1 MDIQNHAEQYGENL
15 RIVQMREI
23 CAGKHRRI
31 DEEENFMR
39 TQQELRM
46 QLRQIDHKG
55 YKAYKVLEGEYDF
68 RTYRLCIDHVQGD
81 PFATPSRVR
90 IVYYNRGCV
99 PQEYLEKKHRRIA
112 VEDALL
118 RRLHKNLRACMD
130 GGRKGSGKSGL
141 VTACRAGQE
150 ILERTAMRVG
160 AQEIE
165 ARIEV
170 GFPAFGR
177 TIAAGALEEILFEL
191 LPTVAERTFRPLAQE
206 LREAVELADDQ
217 QFIREELKRLELVAF
232 VADGSILPRESGVS
246 QRPMKKAVAFK
257 SPDSLAVTMELP
269 HRGAVRGMGIR
280 CGITVIA
287 GGGFHGKSTLLKALE
302 RGVYD
307 HIAGDGREFVITQE
321 SAYKLR
327 AEEGRCVHKTDIS
340 MFISNLPTKAD
351 TTSFSTENASGST
364 SQSANT
370 VEALECKSSVLLID
384 EDTSA
389 TNFMIRDERM
399 AQLVSDEKEPITP
412 FIRKVRSIYEELGV
426 STVLVAGSS
435 GDFLTVAD
443 TVLQMDC
450 YVTRDV
456 TARAKELC
464 IPLLQ
469 EKVQKN
475 TWIKNCVAK
484 KRIEKARVHGW
495 DSLSLDRTE
504 IDLRYMEQIV
514 DESQTAALAYIM
526 QYVLERLADG
536 KKSAAVLADEVSR
549 KLEKEGIL
557 SVTPKNYGAGPA
569 AMVRRQEILACLCRY
584 REM

>member
-1 MDIQNHAEQYGENL
+1 
-15 RIVQMREI
+15 
-23 CAGKHRRI
+23 
-31 DEEENFMR
+31 MR
-39 TQQELRM
+39 TQQELRT

-99 PQEYLEKKHRRIA
+99 PQEYLEKKYRRIA

-217 QFIREELKRLELVAF
+217 QFIREELKRLGLVAF

-484 KRIEKARVHGW
+484 KRIEKVRVHGW

-526 QYVLERLADG
+526 QYVLERMADG

-584 REM
+584 REL

>member
-1 MDIQNHAEQYGENL
+1 
-15 RIVQMREI
+15 
-23 CAGKHRRI
+23 
-31 DEEENFMR
+31 MR
-39 TQQELRM
+39 TQQELRT

-99 PQEYLEKKHRRIA
+99 PQEYLEKKYRRIA

-150 ILERTAMRVG
+150 ILERTAMRVS

-526 QYVLERLADG
+526 QYVLERMADG

-584 REM
+584 REL

>member
-1 MDIQNHAEQYGENL
+1 M
-15 RIVQMREI
+15 
-23 CAGKHRRI
+23 K
-31 DEEENFMR
+31 

-46 QLRQIDHKG
+46 QLRQIDHKS

-90 IVYYNRGCV
+90 IVYDNKGSI
-99 PQEYLEKKHRRIA
+99 PAEYLESRHRRIA

-118 RRLHKNLRACMD
+118 RRLHRNLRVCMD

-150 ILERTAMRVG
+150 VLERTAMHVT
-160 AQEIE
+160 ATEIV

-177 TIAAGALEEILFEL
+177 TIAAGALEEILFDL
-191 LPTVAERTFRPLAQE
+191 LPTVAKRTFSGVQE
-206 LREAVELADDQ
+206 LAAAVELADDQ
-217 QFIREELKRLELVAF
+217 QFIREELERRGLVAF
-232 VADGSILPRESGVS
+232 VADGAVLPRESGVS
-246 QRPMKKAVAFK
+246 QRPMKQAVAFK
-257 SPDSLAVTMELP
+257 SPDTLAVTLQLP
-269 HRGAVRGMGIR
+269 HQGPLRGMGIR
-280 CGITVIA
+280 RGITVIA

-302 RGVYD
+302 RGVYN
-307 HIAGDGREFVITQE
+307 HIKGDGREFVITQE

-327 AEEGRCVHKTDIS
+327 AEEGRCVHETDIS

-351 TTSFSTENASGST
+351 TTCFSTENASGST

-370 VEALECKSSVLLID
+370 VEALESGSSVLLID

-389 TNFMIRDERM
+389 TNFMIRDDRM

-412 FIRKVRSIYEELGV
+412 FIRKVRSLYEDLGV

-450 YVTRDV
+450 YVARDV
-456 TARAKELC
+456 TARAKELAVA
-464 IPLLQ
+464 LTQ
-469 EKVQKN
+469 EHAGKKIWVRKR
-475 TWIKNCVAK
+475 VAK
-484 KRIEKARVHGW
+484 KRVEKVRVHGW
-495 DSLSLDRTE
+495 DSISLDRME

-514 DESQTAALAYIM
+514 DESQSAALAYIM
-526 QYVLERLADG
+526 QYVLERMADG
-536 KKSAAVLADEVSR
+536 KKSASQLARDVSH
-549 KLEKEGIL
+549 KIEKEGIL
-557 SVTPKNYGAGPA
+557 SVTPKNYGAGA
-569 AMVRRQEILACLCRY
+569 AAAVRRQEILACLCRY
-584 REM
+584 RGL

>member
-1 MDIQNHAEQYGENL
+1 
-15 RIVQMREI
+15 
-23 CAGKHRRI
+23 
-31 DEEENFMR
+31 MR
-39 TQQELRM
+39 TQQELRT

-217 QFIREELKRLELVAF
+217 QFIREELKRLDLVAF

-257 SPDSLAVTMELP
+257 SPESLAVTMELP

-526 QYVLERLADG
+526 QYVLERMADG

-584 REM
+584 REL